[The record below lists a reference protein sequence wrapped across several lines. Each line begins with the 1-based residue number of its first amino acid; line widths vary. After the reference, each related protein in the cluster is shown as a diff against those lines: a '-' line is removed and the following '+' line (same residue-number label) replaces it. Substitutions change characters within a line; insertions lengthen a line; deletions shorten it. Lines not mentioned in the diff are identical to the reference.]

1 MTMTNKTETRAG
13 MLNDALRH
21 LRSGLEL
28 LDEASAPGQI
38 GANVDLAIHQLT
50 RAIAAIVEEVESA

>member
-1 MTMTNKTETRAG
+1 MTNETETKAK

-28 LDEASAPGQI
+28 LDDASAPGHI
-38 GANVDLAIHQLT
+38 GAHVDLAIHQLEG
-50 RAIAAIVEEVESA
+50 AIAAIAEVEPA

>member
-1 MTMTNKTETRAG
+1 